1 MKKWLIFAVIAVMFM
16 VMFPACGGDE
26 GDDAVAS
33 DVLAYRFDDGTVLI
47 TWNGSTGT
55 DYVIYYQK
63 KGETEYVVSNV
74 KGQRLLQYEVDS
86 GAVVLPA
93 KINDSANSWSVFSG
107 DSAAQD
113 VYPSSNKAFNT
124 LILTFTGGD
133 EVRFGVGPANTGL
146 YSLRSDQLLPIK
158 WDEEDDAEPANGAKA
173 KDWGYITFP

>member
-26 GDDAVAS
+26 GDDTVAS
-33 DVLAYRFDDGTVLI
+33 DVLAYKFDGGVLI

-63 KGETEYVVSNV
+63 KGETEYVMSEV
-74 KGQRLLQYEVDS
+74 KGQRQLKYEVED
-86 GAVVLPA
+86 GDVVLPP
-93 KINDSANSWSVFSG
+93 KINDSPNSWSVFSG
-107 DSAAQD
+107 DDETEDA
-113 VYPSSNKAFNT
+113 YPSSNYAFYE
-124 LILTFTGGD
+124 LIDTFTGGV

-158 WDEEDDAEPANGAKA
+158 WDEENDATPANGADP
-173 KDWGYITFP
+173 KDYGYITFD